1 MKSRGDAVDPGFGNP
16 YVFNDFFPLPVP
28 VHVPDDPSPFSA
40 IMDILRRL
48 HVAANDDVQRAEK
61 RLSEIVSMQTGLVK
75 GLDTTER

>member
-1 MKSRGDAVDPGFGNP
+1 MFS
-16 YVFNDFFPLPVP
+16 VFSPLPAPTPLPVP
-28 VHVPDDPSPFSA
+28 VPDNPSPFSA

-61 RLSEIVSMQTGLVK
+61 RLSEIVSMLTGLVK

>member
-1 MKSRGDAVDPGFGNP
+1 MVPST
-16 YVFNDFFPLPVP
+16 FPVRPECPPCPRPCPCLFLTIV
-28 VHVPDDPSPFSA
+28 SPFSA

-61 RLSEIVSMQTGLVK
+61 TLSEIVSMQTGLVK